1 MDKTLIKGLRL
12 LEALATGPA
21 PRGVSDL
28 AQATGLT
35 RSNAHRTLQTLVA
48 AGYARQQP
56 DGRYECSLKVFEL
69 GNAVIARI
77 DVATVAGPYIQALAE
92 TTEETVHL
100 SVLDGAD
107 VVYVQKIDSPQ
118 PVRAYSRVGGR
129 APATCVATG
138 KALLA
143 FQDQTQNRVR
153 GDEVAGMLHAYTPR
167 SITDPEELAIELDR
181 IRRDGYAIN
190 RGEWRE
196 SVCGLAAPI
205 FDATGQA
212 VAGVGISGP
221 RQRLTSNKLR
231 GFSGDVLAT
240 ASAIS
245 GALGYSGAGY
255 SANVK
260 GRRPHGA
267 GDA

>member
-1 MDKTLIKGLRL
+1 MRSGHTRPVCACVQPSCGAAPTLSSSDRGWPMPP
-12 LEALATGPA
+12 PA
-21 PRGVSDL
+21 PRM
-28 AQATGLT
+28 ATL
-35 RSNAHRTLQTLVA
+35 R
-48 AGYARQQP
+48 
-56 DGRYECSLKVFEL
+56 
-69 GNAVIARI
+69 
-77 DVATVAGPYIQALAE
+77 AGPSEVAKERAE
-92 TTEETVHL
+92 
-100 SVLDGAD
+100 
-107 VVYVQKIDSPQ
+107 
-118 PVRAYSRVGGR
+118 
-129 APATCVATG
+129 
-138 KALLA
+138 KAEA
-143 FQDQTQNRVR
+143 
-153 GDEVAGMLHAYTPR
+153 VAGMLHAYTPR